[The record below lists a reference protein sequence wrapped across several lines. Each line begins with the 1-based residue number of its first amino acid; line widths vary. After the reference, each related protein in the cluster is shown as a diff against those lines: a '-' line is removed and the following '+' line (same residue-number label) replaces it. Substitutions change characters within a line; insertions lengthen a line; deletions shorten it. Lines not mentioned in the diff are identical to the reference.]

1 MEFNI
6 TGENKPKYIVSSDT
20 DSLFVNIGKILEVK
34 YPDLDFDNL
43 EEVLLK
49 VRPIQQDIG
58 EQLNKYQSILAKK
71 LLNSDEH
78 YFDLKPEFIFKK
90 AYWSGKRRYA
100 QHIVD
105 QEGIQKNDII
115 MMGLDL
121 MKSNFPALFR
131 NFGEEILKDILF
143 SKPKPE
149 IDTKIMDFKSSLQDR
164 PWKQLMK
171 PSGVKKISD
180 YIEFPPVEGE
190 IFSTLKKRCPINTR
204 GAIAYND
211 LLRYYKL
218 NVKYPEFRIGDK
230 MYLAYLNSN
239 PYNLSVIGLNGYD
252 DPPFVLEFIEKYI
265 DKEGIFNSV
274 FKNKI
279 ENLYNDLR
287 WDLNMNPYRE
297 EFFDFG

>member
-1 MEFNI
+1 M
-6 TGENKPKYIVSSDT
+6 KHVVASDT
-20 DSLFVNIGKILEVK
+20 DSAYFTLTKIIK
-34 YPDLDFDNL
+34 KIYPDSDSWDKK
-43 EEVLLK
+43 ERIKVLLK
-49 VRPIQQDIG
+49 LTDKIQ
-58 EQLNKYQSILAKK
+58 ENANENLNTITKDLFNMQSK
-71 LLNSDEH
+71 H
-78 YFDLKPEFIFKK
+78 YFELKQEVIAEK
-90 AYWSGKRRYA
+90 AYWAGKRRYA
-100 QHIVD
+100 MYIVNK
-105 QEGIQKNDII
+105 EGVEIEELEMK
-115 MMGLDL
+115 GLDL

>member
-1 MEFNI
+1 
-6 TGENKPKYIVSSDT
+6 
-20 DSLFVNIGKILEVK
+20 
-34 YPDLDFDNL
+34 
-43 EEVLLK
+43 
-49 VRPIQQDIG
+49 
-58 EQLNKYQSILAKK
+58 
-71 LLNSDEH
+71 
-78 YFDLKPEFIFKK
+78 
-90 AYWSGKRRYA
+90 
-100 QHIVD
+100 
-105 QEGIQKNDII
+105 
-115 MMGLDL
+115 
-121 MKSNFPALFR
+121 
-131 NFGEEILKDILF
+131 
-143 SKPKPE
+143 
-149 IDTKIMDFKSSLQDR
+149 
-164 PWKQLMK
+164 MK